1 MKKIFTL
8 SAAVAAVMTLSVGGA
23 FAAETKCGAVPAAP
37 DLPADGTAVTSK
49 EMDAVAEAF
58 DTYQG
63 KYVEFSKCTNA
74 EFNELQKNF
83 EALLDAYASK
93 GKKK

>member
-1 MKKIFTL
+1 MKKVFTL
-8 SAAVAAVMTLSVGGA
+8 CGAVAAVMTLSVGGA
-23 FAAETKCGAVPAAP
+23 FAAESKCGSVPTLP

-49 EMDAVAEAF
+49 EMDAVAEGF
-58 DTYQG
+58 DDYQS

-74 EFNELQKNF
+74 EFNEAQKKF
-83 EALLDAYASK
+83 EALLDQYASK

>member
-1 MKKIFTL
+1 MKRLLTL
-8 SAAVAAVMTLSVGGA
+8 SGAVAAVMTLSAGA
-23 FAAETKCGAVPAAP
+23 FAAETKCGAVPTLP

-58 DTYQG
+58 DDYQS
-63 KYVEFSKCTNA
+63 KYVTFSKCTNA
-74 EFNELQKNF
+74 EFNDLQKKF
-83 EALLDAYASK
+83 EGLLDAYASK

>member
-1 MKKIFTL
+1 MKKVLTL
-8 SAAVAAVMTLSVGGA
+8 SGVVAAVMTMTAGA
-23 FAAETKCGAVPAAP
+23 YAAETKCGAVPPLP

-58 DTYQG
+58 DAYQT
-63 KYVEFSKCTNA
+63 KYVEFSKCSTG
-74 EFNELQKNF
+74 EFNELQKKF
-83 EALLDAYASK
+83 EALLDQYAAK

>member
-1 MKKIFTL
+1 MKRIFTL
-8 SAAVAAVMTLSVGGA
+8 SGAVAAVMTLSVGGA
-23 FAAETKCGAVPAAP
+23 FAADTKCGTVPALP

-49 EMDAVAEAF
+49 EMDAVAEGF
-58 DTYQG
+58 DTYQS

-74 EFNELQKNF
+74 EFNEAQKKF
-83 EALLDAYASK
+83 EALLDQYASK

>member
-1 MKKIFTL
+1 MKKIVTL
-8 SAAVAAVMTLSVGGA
+8 GGAVAVAMTISMGGA
-23 FAAETKCGAVPAAP
+23 FAADTKCGAVPTLP
-37 DLPADGTAVTSK
+37 DMPADGTAVTSK

-58 DTYQG
+58 DSYQS

-74 EFNELQKNF
+74 EFNDLQKKF
-83 EALLDAYASK
+83 EELLDAYASK

>member
-1 MKKIFTL
+1 MKRLLTL
-8 SAAVAAVMTLSVGGA
+8 SGVVAAVMTLSTGA
-23 FAAETKCGAVPAAP
+23 FAAETKCGAVPTLP

-63 KYVEFSKCTNA
+63 KYVAFSKCTNA
-74 EFNELQKNF
+74 EFNDLQKKF
-83 EALLDAYASK
+83 EGLLDAYASK